1 MYLNWGCRTNRPF
14 RTNPGFPPTANSGKL
29 VRVKSTQIISG
40 GFKSQHLKRT
50 SPPRLGKE
58 SSSTGDLT
66 THAPNDGVQISA
78 ASTSRS
84 KPKGQSFV
92 AKALLIGMTATA
104 LAGCFGGGP
113 APAAVSQQMTE
124 PAVMEQV
131 QPANP
136 FELMRLKDG
145 SIAFDAELGQSESH
159 VDASSARVSA
169 DKSEIAVRTNESQT
183 LCEQATALGG
193 TCLEDGTVQLNSPNG
208 PIWIETL
215 ARDGEAVHRIES
227 RPVEGS
233 FTVGVSLNKLPGG
246 TEVFS
251 NNGSGLLGHDG
262 QMNSYPNIQLGN

>member
-1 MYLNWGCRTNRPF
+1 MYRYRGCCTSRPF
-14 RTNPGFPPTANSGKL
+14 RTNAGFPPPFKFGKL
-29 VRVKSTQIISG
+29 YGVKSTQIIG
-40 GFKSQHLKRT
+40 GGLKSLHLKRN

-58 SSSTGDLT
+58 TSSVADSTVRT
-66 THAPNDGVQISA
+66 TSDAVQISA
-78 ASTSRS
+78 ASTSGS

-113 APAAVSQQMTE
+113 APAAVSQQLTE

-145 SIAFDAELGQSESH
+145 SIAFDAELGQSEGH

-169 DKSEIAVRTNESQT
+169 DKSEIAVRTDENQS

-193 TCLEDGTVQLNSPNG
+193 TCLEDGSVQLNSPSG
-208 PIWIETL
+208 PIMIETL
-215 ARDGEAVHRIES
+215 ARDGEAPHRIES
-227 RPVEGS
+227 RPVDGS
-233 FTVGVSLNKLPGG
+233 FMEGVSLNKLPGG

-262 QMNSYPNIQLGN
+262 QLNPYPNIQLGN